1 MKSGASDPFA
11 DDATVVDDGDRR
23 GDGDERA
30 ADASESP
37 SADEPSGTSATA
49 EASSA
54 PPAETDAGR
63 DGDATVATD
72 DRSEAEPKTGSGP
85 TISKADLPLLL
96 RRETVKAERENV
108 HQLFVQDETD
118 TRARQAENELSERL
132 DTDVYR
138 LDARE
143 AIYLAGMKNLADA
156 EEILE
161 EWGYNF

>member
-11 DDATVVDDGDRR
+11 DDGDQQGEGDEQRENESEPRGADGTDATDSTNDDGDDNAIDAASS
-23 GDGDERA
+23 GDK
-30 ADASESP
+30 SET
-37 SADEPSGTSATA
+37 DSAT
-49 EASSA
+49 E
-54 PPAETDAGR
+54 
-63 DGDATVATD
+63 
-72 DRSEAEPKTGSGP
+72 SGP

-108 HQLFVQDETD
+108 HQLFVQDNTD

-156 EEILE
+156 EEILV